1 MWQTGAGRFDRI
13 FGEQLLVGGFEIAR
27 ALTYRDSTRGAA
39 GADGVGDGGDGGLTG
54 FVLAQAKLQELEPD
68 VFLGFHHHV
77 RVIHA
82 AVEEMRGARDRGEQ
96 SHGGNRGT
104 RSLAEVQWNHL
115 VRLRLR
121 GTLLRAP

>member
-54 FVLAQAKLQELEPD
+54 FVLAQAKLHELEPY
-68 VFLGFHHHV
+68 VFLAMVAGNAMARAGGASAGAGGGAGTAATGATSGTIATV
-77 RVIHA
+77 A
-82 AVEEMRGARDRGEQ
+82 AVVAGVAAA
-96 SHGGNRGT
+96 SASNSTAATH
-104 RSLAEVQWNHL
+104 
-115 VRLRLR
+115 
-121 GTLLRAP
+121 